1 MKTDVTPSAG
11 SPARRFAVA
20 AVLACALAATPAFAQ
35 NDGGTTPVTNRE
47 VGAKDVAQTPLK
59 DLNLRKDPIPEVLLR
74 AVDAPY
80 SVDGLSKCSHYVAA
94 VEELDA
100 VLGIDFDVAS
110 PEDRRISAGRVAQ
123 SIVGSFIPFRGV
135 VREVS
140 GAAKHERDF
149 QEAIL
154 HGMMRRAFLKGMG
167 LKLGCEYPARPAD
180 DATRARVQEEIA
192 EAERLAAAE
201 AQRKK
206 DEEERQEQEEKE
218 RRRREKDND

>member
-1 MKTDVTPSAG
+1 MKTDVTRS
-11 SPARRFAVA
+11 A
-20 AVLACALAATPAFAQ
+20 AVRRLAGGLLLALALGSTPALAQ
-35 NDGGTTPVTNRE
+35 NDDDNRPVTSRE

-80 SVDGLSKCSHYVAA
+80 STDGLNRCSDYVAA

-100 VLGIDFDVAS
+100 VLGLDFDIAS

-140 GAAKHERDF
+140 GAAKHERNF

-167 LKLGCEYPARPAD
+167 LKLGCDYPARPAD
-180 DATRARVQEEIA
+180 DATRARVQEELA
-192 EAERLAAAE
+192 EAERLAAEE
-201 AQRKK
+201 ARRKEE
-206 DEEERQEQEEKE
+206 EEERREQEEKE
-218 RRRREKDND
+218 RRQRERDND

>member
-1 MKTDVTPSAG
+1 MKTDVTRSAG
-11 SPARRFAVA
+11 WPVRRLAAA
-20 AVLACALAATPAFAQ
+20 AVLALALAGTPAWADDEDENQ
-35 NDGGTTPVTNRE
+35 PVTNRE
-47 VGAKDVAQTPLK
+47 VGARDVAQTPLK

-80 SVDGLSKCSHYVAA
+80 SVEGLSKCGHYAAA
-94 VEELDA
+94 VEELDV

-167 LKLGCEYPARPAD
+167 LKLGCAYPARPAD
-180 DATRARVQEEIA
+180 DATRARIQEEMA
-192 EAERLAAAE
+192 EADRLAAAE
-201 AQRKK
+201 AERKK
-206 DEEERQEQEEKE
+206 AEEERQEQEEKE
-218 RRRREKDND
+218 RRRREKDKD